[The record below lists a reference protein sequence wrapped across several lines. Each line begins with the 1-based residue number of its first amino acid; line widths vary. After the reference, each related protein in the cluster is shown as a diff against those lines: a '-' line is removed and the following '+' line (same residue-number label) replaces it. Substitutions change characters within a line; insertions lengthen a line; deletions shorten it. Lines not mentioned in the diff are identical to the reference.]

1 MILSFMDKMTTET
14 QSFGSFIR
22 NIVLVVSTAATSRTG
37 GLASVLT
44 GTADITDIPDITHS
58 LDHDKSSS
66 ISQLMTGKSRDLQK
80 LLKYFKGTATSAFN
94 ILLSSGV
101 LPLNFVLYSK
111 DFLVTVS
118 CYLSYN

>member
-101 LPLNFVLYSK
+101 LALNFVLYSK

>member
-1 MILSFMDKMTTET
+1 MDKMTTET

-80 LLKYFKGTATSAFN
+80 LLKYFKGTATSACN

-101 LPLNFVLYSK
+101 LALNFVLYSK